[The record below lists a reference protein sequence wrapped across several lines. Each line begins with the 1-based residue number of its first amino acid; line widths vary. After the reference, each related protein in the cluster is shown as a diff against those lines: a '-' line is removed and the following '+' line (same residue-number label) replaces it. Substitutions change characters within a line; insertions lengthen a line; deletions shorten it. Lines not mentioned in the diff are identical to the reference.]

1 MSNIYNPFQP
11 TLTSAGLSRFGVSLV
26 EMRPVTPLEPFV
38 HSYLQITTT
47 QPTVY
52 PVMPDG
58 MVAVYMSS
66 SGTMIGGALNRAV
79 NIPLLSAGEYFGIR
93 FYPGVIRNFFD
104 LNLSEISDQMV
115 DAKFFPCKKFNQLHR
130 KVYHHQAFN
139 KRAAECEKWLLS
151 CYRPQPKS
159 RFDQALSK
167 IIRSN
172 GCSKVGELA
181 DEISWSSRHLNRQFL
196 QHTGLT
202 TKTFSQIVRLQQASR
217 YICSGSRG
225 IADVPVELGYF
236 DQPHLIKEFNRF
248 YHSSPGQLF
257 ERFMS
262 DSYNQ

>member
-1 MSNIYNPFQP
+1 MSNSYAPFQP
-11 TLTSAGLSRFGVSLV
+11 ALTSAGLNQVGISLV
-26 EMRPVTPLEPFV
+26 ETRPLKLLAPFV
-38 HSYLQITTT
+38 HSYLQITAA
-47 QPTVY
+47 QPTLY

-58 MVAVYMSS
+58 MVAVYISS
-66 SGTMIGGALNRAV
+66 SGTMIGGALNKAV
-79 NIPLLSAGEYFGIR
+79 EIPLLNAGDYFGIR
-93 FYPGVIRNFFD
+93 FYPGAIRNFFD

-115 DAKFFPCKKFNQLHR
+115 DAKFFPCKEFNQLHQKIYR
-130 KVYHHQAFN
+130 HQEFS

-159 RFDQALSK
+159 RLDQAISK
-167 IIRSN
+167 ILHSN

-181 DEISWSSRHLNRQFL
+181 DELGWSSRHLNRQFL

-202 TKTFSQIVRLQQASR
+202 TKTFSQIIRLQQASR

-225 IADVPVELGYF
+225 LADIPVELGYF

-248 YHSSPGQLF
+248 YQSSPGQVF
-257 ERFMS
+257 DRFMS